1 MMRVALPLV
10 LLGAALLGGCGST
23 PLGPGGTSEPAVAQT
38 PFERDLAPKLADCL
52 GCHRGGSPEA
62 GLDLSDAHA
71 LIGVESSQLKMP
83 LIEPGNHLQSYLWHK
98 VAGTQSIAGGLGRRM
113 PINHE
118 WPEEDI
124 EMLARWIDLGAPD

>member
-1 MMRVALPLV
+1 
-10 LLGAALLGGCGST
+10 
-23 PLGPGGTSEPAVAQT
+23 
-38 PFERDLAPKLADCL
+38 
-52 GCHRGGSPEA
+52 
-62 GLDLSDAHA
+62 
-71 LIGVESSQLKMP
+71 MP

-113 PINHE
+113 PVNHE